1 MAVVAKYCP
10 EIKVTVVDINKERI
24 QAWNSKN
31 LNNLP
36 IFEPGLKEL
45 IQKIRDKNL
54 FFSIDIKNS
63 IKEADMIFI
72 SVNTPTK
79 KSGLGAGYAS
89 DLKWVEESARKVS
102 QYSEGHTIVVEKSTV
117 PVKTAELI
125 KTILMSNKSNPK
137 DPKDNRTY
145 SVLSSPEFLAEG
157 TAIKDLENPDRVLV
171 GGEDKSAIFSL
182 TEIYKKW
189 IPEEKI
195 LLTNLWSSE
204 LSKLTANAFL
214 AQRISSINSISAL
227 CEATGAQINEV
238 SNAIGSD
245 QRIGKK
251 FLEAGPGFGGSCFQK
266 DILNLV
272 YICKY
277 YGLDQVAD
285 YWDHVIKLNN
295 WQRERISNLIVEKF
309 FGTVSDKKI
318 VILGFAFKA
327 NTNDFRESA
336 ALYIAKELLENG
348 ANLLIHDPK
357 VSYDQINKNL
367 EVFVKKVK
375 SEKRITFSK
384 NLNESFHNAD
394 AIIILTEWAIYK
406 NLNWKKIALTLRHP
420 SWIFDTRSIINKADI
435 KDLGINLWTVGDG
448 EFIS

>member
-10 EIKVTVVDINKERI
+10 EIIVTVVDINQDRI
-24 QAWNSKN
+24 DAWNSKN
-31 LNNLP
+31 FNLP

-45 IQKIRDKNL
+45 IQEIRGKNL
-54 FFSIDIKNS
+54 FFTTDIKNS

-102 QYSEGHTIVVEKSTV
+102 QYSQGHTIVVEKSTV

-125 KTILMSNKSNPK
+125 KSILISKKLNSNNDQDKK
-137 DPKDNRTY
+137 TY

-171 GGEDKSAIFSL
+171 GGEDKNAIFCL

-195 LLTNLWSSE
+195 LLTNIWSSE

-245 QRIGKK
+245 KRIGKK

-272 YICKY
+272 YLCKY
-277 YGLDQVAD
+277 YGLNQVAE
-285 YWDHVIKLNN
+285 YWDQVIKLNN
-295 WQRERISNLIVEKF
+295 WQRKRISDLIVEKF

-327 NTNDFRESA
+327 NTNDFRESSA
-336 ALYIAKELLENG
+336 IYIAKELLENG
-348 ANLLIHDPK
+348 ANILIHDPQ
-357 VSYDQINKNL
+357 VSYDQINESL
-367 EVFVKKVK
+367 EVCIKKVEN
-375 SEKRITFSK
+375 EKRISFSN
-384 NLNESFHNAD
+384 NLNEVFHKAD
-394 AIIILTEWAIYK
+394 AIIILTEWEIYK
-406 NLNWKKIALTLRHP
+406 KLNWQKIVPTLRHP
-420 SWIFDTRSIINKADI
+420 SWIFDTRSIINKSDI
-435 KDLGINLWTVGDG
+435 KDLGINIWRVGDG
-448 EFIS
+448 ECFS